1 MQVFL
6 ILALV
11 IAIVAVL
18 FALQNVTVVT
28 ISFFIWNAQV
38 SLAVALLIALGL
50 GVIISALVS
59 IPERVKS
66 GWKSSRKNKSMSNL
80 ELELENQ
87 KTRIDQITAER
98 DGYINKLHASEKE
111 VADLELK
118 LASFA
123 GALQEAEEKLN
134 LISPQA
140 DVTPPET
147 ELEAEPDELE
157 DEFQEEV
164 EEAEE
169 DETDDLV

>member
-1 MQVFL
+1 MQIFL

-11 IAIVAVL
+11 IAIIAVL
-18 FALQNVTVVT
+18 FALQNVTIVT

-66 GWKSSRKNKSMSNL
+66 GWKSSRKNKNL
-80 ELELENQ
+80 SSLEMELENQ
-87 KTRIDQITAER
+87 KTRIELITAER
-98 DGYINKLHASEKE
+98 DDYINKLHTSEKE

-118 LASFA
+118 LANFA
-123 GALQEAEEKLN
+123 AALQETEEKLN
-134 LISPQA
+134 LITPQS

-147 ELEAEPDELE
+147 GPALENTRVEEEYTNE
-157 DEFQEEV
+157 DEEI
-164 EEAEE
+164 EE
-169 DETDDLV
+169 DEPDDLV